1 MMVLDVL
8 DNVQGFLAAAAAGP
22 VGAGNKIRL

>member
-1 MMVLDVL
+1 MMILNVL
-8 DNVQGFLAAAAAGP
+8 DNVQGFFTAAATGP